1 MTGPELNKEFE
12 PLPQTDPFVVP
23 IEQYESPAS
32 RIRGFK
38 ELLEYKLQ
46 APNPMLVLG
55 HTAFTQYLT
64 HDRLTPELQDA
75 IGTAFDT
82 IRLHNSTRGAYV
94 GRAFYVPGID
104 NPNGPRTAGIK
115 DKQQYIRE
123 VKKFYQ
129 FVVTHKYHT
138 DKDANIALIL
148 HPFLSAMDTRLI
160 YGNIE
165 LRANEKLP
173 WAGGMIVPHPEP
185 GRIRQMEIHATFGA
199 DEAVKSYPT
208 DIYRVDP
215 DRVSITSKYI
225 ALKDET
231 TVPVSGSKYD
241 EHFKIPRRFQSEQAL
256 ADNEII
262 AVAVEATKVFTKRPA
277 ARIEFM
283 VQQDGVYIRE
293 IAPWEPEDETELFR
307 LRSGESITGP
317 LIRVADES
325 DIQRIRGPHPIVYF
339 PPEASRRR
347 TTDLFTMVAHTPEV
361 KHLMALC
368 SGNITT
374 AHAVKVIA
382 ESGHS
387 IIMVGPKNYPDGLT
401 VKIYRGEDR
410 KPVIE
415 PLDPYFDAIIPL
427 TEVQRLSQGEAG
439 NKVGRLAI
447 MKAQGIPIP
456 DGFAISSQSIKRY
469 LHDLNINRYIALL
482 DVADPDNVT
491 YIRRIANLIQKKILT
506 TPLPISLESQIR
518 RATSQYKFPSYA
530 IRSSGSEDG
539 VGISRAGLYK
549 SSVDVKPEDVAGTIR
564 ETIASYYSAAGVIDV
579 LKAGQLPADIIVG
592 VGIHEYIPAAPGT
605 LGAVVFTYPNSIIIE
620 TVEGSPE
627 SLVSGTAKDF
637 VRITLDRK
645 KEGVSLTV
653 IGSPKQEMTDDMR
666 RSVVRTVTEIEELF
680 KTYQDVELMIRP
692 DGTLWIFQAR
702 PR

>member
-1 MTGPELNKEFE
+1 MTGPEYNPESE
-12 PLPQTDPFVVP
+12 PRPQTDSFVVP

-38 ELLEYKLQ
+38 ELLEYKLK
-46 APNPMLVLG
+46 APNPMLILG
-55 HTAFTQYLT
+55 HAAFTQYLSRG
-64 HDRLTPELQDA
+64 RLTPELQET

-82 IRLHNSTRGAYV
+82 IRLHNPKRGAYV

-104 NPNGPRTAGIK
+104 NPNGPRTAGIYNR
-115 DKQQYIRE
+115 QQYIRE
-123 VKKFYQ
+123 VEKFYR
-129 FVVTHKYHT
+129 FVITHKYHSEKGA
-138 DKDANIALIL
+138 DIALIL
-148 HPFLSAMDTRLI
+148 HPFLSAMDPRPM
-160 YGNIE
+160 YGNIR
-165 LRANEKLP
+165 LRTNEKLP

-185 GRIRQMEIHATFGA
+185 GRIHQMEIHATFGA

-215 DRVSITSKYI
+215 DRVSITSRHI

-231 TVPVSGSKYD
+231 MVPVSGSRYD
-241 EHFKIPRRFQSEQAL
+241 EHFRIPRRFQSEQAL
-256 ADNEII
+256 TDNEII
-262 AVAVEATKVFTKRPA
+262 AVAVEATKVFAKRPA

-283 VQQDGVYIRE
+283 VQNDGVYIRE
-293 IAPWEPEDETELFR
+293 IAPWEPDDEMELFR
-307 LRSGESITGP
+307 LPSGESMTGP
-317 LIRVADES
+317 VIRVADES
-325 DIQRIRGPHPIVYF
+325 DISRISGPHPIIYF

-347 TTDLFTMVAHTPEV
+347 TTDLFTMVAHAPEIE
-361 KHLMALC
+361 HLVALC

-387 IIMVGPKNYPDGLT
+387 IIMVASKNYPDRLP
-401 VKIYRGEDR
+401 VKIYRGEDG

-415 PLDPYFDAIIPL
+415 PLDPYFDAIVPL
-427 TEVQRLSQGEAG
+427 TDVQRLSQGEAG
-439 NKVGRLAI
+439 NKVGRLAM
-447 MKAQGIPIP
+447 MKEQGIPVP

-469 LHDLNINRYIALL
+469 LHGLNINRYIALL
-482 DVADPDNVT
+482 NEANPDNVT
-491 YIRRIANLIQKKILT
+491 HIKRIASFIQKKILT
-506 TPLPISLESQIR
+506 TPLPISLEEQIL
-518 RATSQYKFPSYA
+518 RATNEYKFPSYM

-539 VGISRAGLYK
+539 AGISRAGLYT
-549 SSVDVKPEDVAGTIR
+549 SSPDVKPEDVAGKIR
-564 ETIASYYSAAGVIDV
+564 ETIASYYSAAGVIDI
-579 LKAGQLPADIIVG
+579 LKAGQLPSDISVG

-605 LGAVVFTYPNSIIIE
+605 LGAVVFTYPNSIVIE
-620 TVEGSPE
+620 AVEGSPE
-627 SLVSGTAKDF
+627 SIVSGTAKDF

-645 KEGVSLTV
+645 NDRVSLTV
-653 IGSPKQEMTDDMR
+653 VGSPKQQMTDNMR

-692 DGTLWIFQAR
+692 DGTLWVFQAR